1 MSEESPNSLKPPKV
15 TTEKMK
21 KWPLYVT
28 FLAVLSLFGVL
39 FYSVNYGTGSRK
51 ESGKKAGGGLAGKTA
66 GHAGGPRAVAAAT
79 CQHSGGDRGS
89 RVG

>member
-28 FLAVLSLFGVL
+28 FLAVLGLFGVL
-39 FYSVNYGTGSRK
+39 FYSVNYNVLPIWERN
-51 ESGKKAGGGLAGKTA
+51 
-66 GHAGGPRAVAAAT
+66 
-79 CQHSGGDRGS
+79 
-89 RVG
+89 

>member
-15 TTEKMK
+15 STEKMK

-51 ESGKKAGGGLAGKTA
+51 EAEKSRWRSRRKNRW
-66 GHAGGPRAVAAAT
+66 PRWRAT
-79 CQHSGGDRGS
+79 GCRCSHLPTPPR
-89 RVG
+89 R